1 MDINYLTVVATMI
14 NFAILVFIVTKFLFK
29 PVNNAI
35 TVRENEISNRIQKS
49 EDDEKKAELLRV
61 QRENELKDAKS
72 EGKGIVEEFKH
83 KAEKVSE
90 DIIGDAKSEADQ
102 LMERAK
108 KETEREKQKAEEEI
122 KSQAIEL
129 AIMLS
134 SKALETTIDEAQHR
148 RLIEDFIA
156 KVGI

>member
-29 PVNNAI
+29 PVNNVI
-35 TVRENEISNRIQKS
+35 EIRENEISGRITKS
-49 EDDEKKAELLRV
+49 EEDEKKAEALKI
-61 QRENELKDAKS
+61 QREKELKQAKN

-90 DIIGDAKSEADQ
+90 DILDEAKSEAEQ

-108 KETEREKQKAEEEI
+108 KETERDKQKAEEEI
-122 KSQAIEL
+122 KTQAIDL

>member
-35 TVRENEISNRIQKS
+35 TVRENEISDRIEKS
-49 EDDEKKAELLRV
+49 EHDEKKAELLRV

>member
-1 MDINYLTVVATMI
+1 MEINYLTVVATMI
-14 NFAILVFIVTKFLFK
+14 NFIILVLIVTKFLFK
-29 PVNNAI
+29 PVNNVI
-35 TVRENEISNRIQKS
+35 TVRENEISDRIQKS

-61 QRENELKDAKS
+61 QREKELKDAKS

-122 KSQAIEL
+122 KAQAIEL

>member
-1 MDINYLTVVATMI
+1 
-14 NFAILVFIVTKFLFK
+14 
-29 PVNNAI
+29 
-35 TVRENEISNRIQKS
+35 
-49 EDDEKKAELLRV
+49 
-61 QRENELKDAKS
+61 
-72 EGKGIVEEFKH
+72 
-83 KAEKVSE
+83 
-90 DIIGDAKSEADQ
+90 
-102 LMERAK
+102 MERAK